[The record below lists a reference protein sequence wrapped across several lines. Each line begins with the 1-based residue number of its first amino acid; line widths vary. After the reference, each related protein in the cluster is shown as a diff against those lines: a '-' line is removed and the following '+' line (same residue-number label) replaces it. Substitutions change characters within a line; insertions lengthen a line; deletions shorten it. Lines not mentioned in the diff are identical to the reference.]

1 MSKQLKKVFADEFH
15 FFMAMPAVAW
25 QILFFYIPVA
35 LVILLSFVKT
45 VQVHGTPIFTF
56 EHYAYL
62 IAPLFFWV
70 IMRSL
75 VLAFVTACIC
85 LLLAYPV
92 SYVLAVKIERY
103 KNIFLF
109 FLILPFWTSLMV
121 QVYSWFF
128 VLEHNGLLN
137 TIFMRLG
144 LISQPLHMLNTSFSI
159 YLVMVYCYLPFMIFP
174 LYTALEKVDKKM
186 FEAAADLGA
195 SQWQAFRKITI
206 PLSMPGIRTGFF
218 LVFVPS
224 FGEFVVPTLLGGGKQ
239 LFVGSLITQ
248 YFLSARNPYLG
259 AAFTCLSG
267 VILLIA
273 IALLY
278 WYFSKRTGLRSQAKG
293 QR

>member
-1 MSKQLKKVFADEFH
+1 MKLREILASEFN
-15 FFMAMPAVAW
+15 FFMTMPAVAW

-35 LVILLSFVKT
+35 LVIFLSFVKA
-45 VQVHGTPIFTF
+45 VNVHGTPIFTLD
-56 EHYAYL
+56 HYAHVM
-62 IAPLFFWV
+62 APLFFWV

-85 LLLAYPV
+85 LVLAYPLA
-92 SYVLAVKIERY
+92 YVIAVKIERF

-137 TIFMRLG
+137 TFFMKLG
-144 LISQPLHMLNTSFSI
+144 LISHPIHMLNTTFAI
-159 YLVMVYCYLPFMIFP
+159 YVVMVYCYLPFMIFP
-174 LYTALEKVDKKM
+174 LYTALEKVDKRM

-248 YFLSARNPYLG
+248 YFLSARNPHLG

-267 VILLIA
+267 LLLLGA
-273 IALLY
+273 IGVLY
-278 WYFSKRTGLRSQAKG
+278 WYFSKRSGMRSQPKG
-293 QR
+293 Q